1 MKRML
6 WAVPVILAAA
16 AVLGGEAQAQSSTTP
31 QELDVS
37 ITITNSCTVS
47 IASPIS
53 FGSQGSLATAVTAT
67 GTIDVNCTTDHPYDI
82 ALDAGEGT
90 GATVE
95 ARLMTGPDD
104 ATITYSLYKDDQHA
118 EVWGDDTVGETT
130 KAGTGIGEAESHTV
144 YGRIDAQ
151 VTPAAGAYSDSVAV
165 VVHY

>member
-16 AVLGGEAQAQSSTTP
+16 AVLGSEAQAQSSTTP
-31 QELDVS
+31 QDLDVS

-47 IASPIS
+47 IASPIA
-53 FGSQGSLATAVTAT
+53 FGSQGSLATALTAT

-82 ALDAGEGT
+82 ALDAGEGS

-95 ARLMTGPDD
+95 ARLMTGPED
-104 ATITYSLYKDDQHA
+104 ATITYSLFKDDQHA
-118 EVWGDDTVGETT
+118 EVWGDDTVEDTT
-130 KAGTGIGEAESHTV
+130 KAGIGTGQAESHTV
-144 YGRIDAQ
+144 YGRIAAQ
-151 VTPAAGAYSDSVAV
+151 TTPPAGAYSDSVAV

>member
-6 WAVPVILAAA
+6 WAVPVILAA

-95 ARLMTGPDD
+95 ARLMTGERAGSGGVSRFTRPDTDPAACGATPERARYRVQARPQAPATARPDD
-104 ATITYSLYKDDQHA
+104 KSAGGYAATARCVSRTRPP
-118 EVWGDDTVGETT
+118 G
-130 KAGTGIGEAESHTV
+130 
-144 YGRIDAQ
+144 
-151 VTPAAGAYSDSVAV
+151 
-165 VVHY
+165 